1 MVNLRLKMMMSYY
14 CSINNSWL
22 KKNLSNAHSM
32 VLLMNK
38 QICNVKFPVL
48 LIFWML
54 TQVACTLAKVVSRI
68 NPHLIDFR
76 TLINKTLL
84 MRIKCSTWLVKDKD
98 HSIIGHLVNLMVYQ
112 QFLRVVQD
120 NRLALEKW
128 EDSNHSRLVEAQTIE
143 LEELQI
149 QQAEEHAQFLPTQ
162 FRAKIC

>member
-1 MVNLRLKMMMSYY
+1 MANLQLKMMMNCYF
-14 CSINNSWL
+14 SINNLWL

-32 VLLMNK
+32 VSSMNK
-38 QICNVKFPVL
+38 QICNAKSPVL
-48 LIFWML
+48 HIFQML

-68 NPHLIDFR
+68 NPHLIDFP

-84 MRIKCSTWLVKDKD
+84 MRIKCTIWLVKD
-98 HSIIGHLVNLMVYQ
+98 HSIIGHLVNLMEHQ
-112 QFLRVVQD
+112 QFSKLVQD

-128 EDSNHSRLVEAQTIE
+128 EDSNHSRLVGAQTIE

-149 QQAEEHAQFLPTQ
+149 PQAEEHARFLHTQ

>member
-1 MVNLRLKMMMSYY
+1 MANRQLKMMMNCY
-14 CSINNSWL
+14 CSISNLWL

-32 VLLMNK
+32 VSSMNK
-38 QICNVKFPVL
+38 QICNAKSPVL
-48 LIFWML
+48 HIFQML

-68 NPHLIDFR
+68 NPRLIGFP

-84 MRIKCSTWLVKDKD
+84 MRIKCTTWLVKD
-98 HSIIGHLVNLMVYQ
+98 HSIIGHLVNLMEHQ
-112 QFLRVVQD
+112 QFSKLVQD

-149 QQAEEHAQFLPTQ
+149 PQAEEHARFLHTQ